1 MDSISLV
8 GLLFKKQNK
17 KSETLSQILGANTGI
32 PGTLGRWGCSPSTA
46 QRQRASNGDFLSYKT
61 HSMSHANFPETNTS
75 RPGWAISQG
84 SLSEEDLS
92 CCYSKSRSFSL
103 ASSSFQRKSSK
114 HNSSGSRLPEETSI
128 GRKDIFKAT
137 CRRTTFQ
144 ACSFTENLTQ
154 MELVFYHTGSMRLP
168 HLPCLWSQ

>member
-1 MDSISLV
+1 MQ
-8 GLLFKKQNK
+8 GLLDDGDAV
-17 KSETLSQILGANTGI
+17 L
-32 PGTLGRWGCSPSTA
+32 A
-46 QRQRASNGDFLSYKT
+46 QRQRASNGGFLSYKT

-84 SLSEEDLS
+84 SLSEGDLS
-92 CCYSKSRSFSL
+92 CCYSKSWSFSL

-128 GRKDIFKAT
+128 GRKDILKAT

-154 MELVFYHTGSMRLP
+154 RELVFYHTGSMRLR